1 MGLEG
6 MESLLSVAELVQLYA
21 PKKFLARFVTIN
33 QESSG
38 RDSHRA
44 TSHSSNA

>member
-6 MESLLSVAELVQLYA
+6 MESLLSVAELVQLYT

-33 QESSG
+33 QERSC